1 MSGNTANGKA
11 AAPPVF
17 DLEAAA
23 KAAAKEGSGEPF
35 AFTYKGLTYEIPPTA
50 EWPLD
55 TLAKLGAG
63 DLNGSLTD
71 LMGADAYAALCGA
84 GMKLSELTVLFEAVA
99 ADAGLES
106 LPNSRLPALPAS
118 TRT

>member
-1 MSGNTANGKA
+1 MTGNHANGH
-11 AAPPVF
+11 VL

-23 KAAAKEGSGEPF
+23 RAAAKEGSGAPF
-35 AFTYKGLTYEIPPTA
+35 PFTYKGLTYEIPPSS
-50 EWPLD
+50 EWPLE

-71 LMGADAYAALCGA
+71 LLGADAYAALCGA
-84 GMKLSELTVLFEAVA
+84 GLKLSELSVLFEAVA
-99 ADAGLES
+99 ADAGIGG
-106 LPNSRLPALPAS
+106 LPNSKLPARRAS